1 MKKIKELMAGD
12 CDFEKK
18 LKSIAMTDEYDCECC
33 QKGIMQEVYVS
44 DKAGDE
50 LRIMLYNTGKRGA
63 GSYSDLSSNSFAVLI
78 IFIDK
83 GGLDI
88 KKVYSR
94 MASYVGNH
102 SYCDASIK
110 KVDVIDDRI
119 NILLK
124 YSDYGAVEKEETIII
139 KCERTKKWTMLG
151 PE

>member
-12 CDFEKK
+12 CDFEKR

-33 QKGIMQEVYVS
+33 RKGIAQEVYVS

-50 LRIMLYNTGKRGA
+50 LGIMLYNTGKRGA
-63 GSYSDLSSNSFAVLI
+63 GSYPDLSSNSFAVLI

-83 GGLDI
+83 GELDI

-94 MASYVGNH
+94 TASYVGSR

-110 KVDVIDDRI
+110 KVDVIDDSKI

-139 KCERTKKWTMLG
+139 KCERTRKWTMLG
-151 PE
+151 